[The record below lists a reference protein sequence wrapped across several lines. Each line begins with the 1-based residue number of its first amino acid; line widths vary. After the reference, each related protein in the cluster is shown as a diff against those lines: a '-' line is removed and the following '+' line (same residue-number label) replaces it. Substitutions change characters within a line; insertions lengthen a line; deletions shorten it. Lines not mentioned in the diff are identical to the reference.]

1 MLFRSK
7 FYGLGGRQ
15 NRGSIPGNIWD
26 HFAVEMEYANGA
38 RVMSMC
44 RHTPKSSGRVS
55 ERVVGTKGTSDCSSS
70 IKGEK
75 AYKWEGQSINPMV
88 QEHTDL
94 IASIRKGEPLNEG
107 ERVALS
113 TLTAIGGR
121 MSAYTGREISWNWL
135 LNTSKL
141 SIFPKDPKAGPGI
154 FGDVPV
160 PGKVELV

>member
-1 MLFRSK
+1 
-7 FYGLGGRQ
+7 
-15 NRGSIPGNIWD
+15 
-26 HFAVEMEYANGA
+26 
-38 RVMSMC
+38 
-44 RHTPKSSGRVS
+44 
-55 ERVVGTKGTSDCSSS
+55 
-70 IKGEK
+70 
-75 AYKWEGQSINPMV
+75 MV